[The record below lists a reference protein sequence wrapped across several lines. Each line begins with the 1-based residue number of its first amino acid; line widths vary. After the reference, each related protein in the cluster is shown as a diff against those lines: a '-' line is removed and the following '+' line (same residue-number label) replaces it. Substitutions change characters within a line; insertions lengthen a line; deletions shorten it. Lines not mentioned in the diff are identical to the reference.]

1 MARTFRRQRQTAPIA
16 DLNVTNLIDLGFTL
30 LIIFMIAT
38 PLINQEQKID
48 INLPTETKRA
58 QEKPDPKQ
66 RFQIV
71 SIDRHGQ
78 YFWGTRRIEFGDLPA
93 LFAEEARKTDPAV
106 IRIRADWNLQY
117 QKVISVVDELKKHNL
132 LKVAFDTQAAD

>member
-38 PLINQEQKID
+38 PLINQEQKIE

-71 SIDRHGQ
+71 SIDRQGQ
-78 YFWGTRRIEFGDLPA
+78 YFWGSRRIEIGDLPA
-93 LFAEEARKTDPAV
+93 LFAEEARQPEPAV

-132 LKVAFDTQAAD
+132 LKVAFDTQATD